1 MSKDSKV
8 QKKKDTQNLLD
19 CRKEQICSFKETML
33 NSIKNDTLNDID
45 YITKTFSMTVIAN
58 NQLERGGSSLTKD
71 DMIFI
76 VKYLNNK
83 KKFDIEKIKTTTVD
97 ELNKIIRDYCN
108 INIVKLLNEKDFSLL
123 LSNNEKKSDQ
133 FNKNEL
139 IILLVCLFNKKISN
153 IEKIKSTKI
162 DDLRMIIRGLIYDI
176 PLNEI
181 NKDLLSITNI
191 PPPKPPKMINNDGKK
206 SSDKL
211 VVFSSTNDLENNS
224 KPSKPSK
231 PPKMIKNDEK
241 KSSDTLVVFSSI
253 NLLENNSNP
262 QKPQKPPKNS
272 KSDKSLSTRKE
283 SDKMVIFSPM
293 KNVENISYI
302 PTIFSSNNNLLIDNG
317 KSKKPLKSGILVV
330 K

>member
-19 CRKEQICSFKETML
+19 CRKDQICSFKEKML
-33 NSIKNDTLNDID
+33 DAIKNDTLNDID
-45 YITKTFSMTVIAN
+45 YITNSFSMTVIAN
-58 NQLERGGSSLTKD
+58 NQLGRGGSSLTKD

-83 KKFDIEKIKTTTVD
+83 KKFDIEKIKTNTVD
-97 ELNKIIRDYCN
+97 ELNKNVRDYCN
-108 INIVKLLNEKDFSLL
+108 VNIVKLLNEKDFSLL

-139 IILLVCLFNKKISN
+139 IILLICLFNKKISN

-181 NKDLLSITNI
+181 NKDLLGITNI
-191 PPPKPPKMINNDGKK
+191 PPPKPPK
-206 SSDKL
+206 
-211 VVFSSTNDLENNS
+211 
-224 KPSKPSK
+224 

-241 KSSDTLVVFSSI
+241 ILSDKLIVFSST
-253 NLLENNSNP
+253 NVKENNS
-262 QKPQKPPKNS
+262 KPIKPPKMS
-272 KSDKSLSTRKE
+272 KSIEFSSTNVPENNSITLKPPKMSKSVSTKKD
-283 SDKMVIFSPM
+283 SDKMVVFSPT
-293 KNVENISYI
+293 NIVENISSFS
-302 PTIFSSNNNLLIDNG
+302 TIFSSNNNLLIDNG
-317 KSKKPLKSGILVV
+317 KSKKPLKSGVLVV
-330 K
+330 KK

>member
-8 QKKKDTQNLLD
+8 QKKKDAQNLLD
-19 CRKEQICSFKETML
+19 CRKEQICSFKETIL

-45 YITKTFSMTVIAN
+45 YITKSFSMTVIAN
-58 NQLERGGSSLTKD
+58 NQLERGGSSFTKD

-83 KKFDIEKIKTTTVD
+83 SNFNIEKIKSNTVD
-97 ELNKIIRDYCN
+97 ELNKNVRDYCN
-108 INIVKLLNEKDFSLL
+108 INIVKLVSDKDFSLL
-123 LSNNEKKSDQ
+123 LNNSEKKSDQ

-139 IILLVCLFNKKISN
+139 IVLLICLFNKKIFN
-153 IEKIKSTKI
+153 IEKIKSAKI

-191 PPPKPPKMINNDGKK
+191 PPHKPPKPPKMIKNNEFTEK

-211 VVFSSTNDLENNS
+211 VLYSSGNFVENNS

-231 PPKMIKNDEK
+231 NIKMIKNEESKNNFLLIENDKLEK
-241 KSSDTLVVFSSI
+241 F
-253 NLLENNSNP
+253 
-262 QKPQKPPKNS
+262 S
-272 KSDKSLSTRKE
+272 KSC
-283 SDKMVIFSPM
+283 V
-293 KNVENISYI
+293 
-302 PTIFSSNNNLLIDNG
+302 
-317 KSKKPLKSGILVV
+317 LVV
-330 K
+330 KK